1 LERAFLQ
8 LTVQQRAALVLTHY
22 VGLSPA
28 EVSQIMGVPV
38 GTVYS
43 RLHYGSRAMRAV
55 IAGTPEVPAATPEPG
70 R

>member
-8 LTVQQRAALVLTHY
+8 LTVEQRAALVLTHY
-22 VGLSPA
+22 VGLSPG
-28 EVSQIMGVPV
+28 EVAQILGIPV

-43 RLHYGSRAMRAV
+43 RVHYGSRAMRVV
-55 IAGTPEVPAATPEPG
+55 IAGSPETPSPSPEPG